1 MDLSEFK
8 PPVRLSMSDEEIYQA
23 LGEAQANEDGLARA
37 MAIVEEQANL
47 REHDNQLFAEWVARM
62 QASEAPEAKIALE
75 NVERAK
81 QGLEPLPLV
90 AAPMSIAEIPPAIPP
105 VEDVVAALNAAHS
118 QPEPEVLPV
127 IDEVVEEE
135 LPPSIFAELAQDETV
150 ATVETVET
158 EETLE
163 DVVAVESIVEIDF
176 VPEPEPQKSAE
187 EEFEQ
192 LLADASDEATTSI
205 LVPGTVDE
213 PVVTFD
219 SVPDFA
225 VAADEDALV
234 EEETHQKSAKQASG
248 WWSNAAFLVLG
259 FGVIAPAVVAYLS
272 AAAGF
277 SFGSALVGFAVGSL
291 VNLGL
296 LVSSHF
302 TSRRSTESQ
311 VVTSRATFGVFGA
324 AVPGIAASAA
334 FIVVTVLAL
343 VGSTASFNGVFAGVP
358 AFGTEVL
365 SGASLSTVINLALIV
380 IAFAVAGFARRAVRW
395 FNAVVASLL
404 LIAFVVGALVTRDQI
419 SFASIDTSINF
430 DHGLIVAALVSVFG
444 VFLYGKSPRVLV
456 GESKKSN
463 TIARWSAV
471 VGFAIVLPMAVF
483 AHFNLIYSQRVPAS
497 GFDLLDT
504 FALAQ
509 QSQLTSPVFWVIALA
524 LVALVINLASASIE
538 SLRAF
543 AINNLRSWFG
553 IVAGLVI
560 AALVWFVPTWST
572 WLQFA
577 SLLVAPT
584 AAAVGFAVA
593 DSLLRRGTYHEASLL
608 RGYGFY
614 GRFNFFAVGGY
625 LLAVVIGFALSEPNE
640 LASWFGFAG
649 TTTIFA
655 PFASLAFA
663 FIWSVATSIPRIKAQ
678 QQEVAEVEQR
688 KASLSEFSGFAE

>member
-62 QASEAPEAKIALE
+62 RASDAPEAKIALE

-81 QGLEPLPLV
+81 QGLEPLPFV
-90 AAPMSIAEIPPAIPP
+90 AAPVPVAEVPPAIPP

-135 LPPSIFAELAQDETV
+135 ELPPSIFAELAHDE
-150 ATVETVET
+150 TVETVET
-158 EETLE
+158 VETLE

-219 SVPDFA
+219 SVPEFA

-234 EEETHQKSAKQASG
+234 EEEAHQKVAKQASG

-272 AAAGF
+272 ATAGF
-277 SFGSALVGFAVGSL
+277 SFGSALFGFAIGSL

-296 LVSSHF
+296 LVSAHF

-324 AVPGIAASAA
+324 AVPGIAATAA
-334 FIVVTVLAL
+334 LVAVTVLTL
-343 VGSTASFNGVFAGVP
+343 VGSTATFNGVFAGVP
-358 AFGTEVL
+358 AFGTEIV
-365 SGASLSTVINLALIV
+365 SGASLSTVINLSLIV
-380 IAFAVAGFARRAVRW
+380 VAFAVAGFARRAVRW
-395 FNAVVASLL
+395 VNAVVAALL

-444 VFLYGKSPRVLV
+444 VFLYGKAPRVLV

-463 TIARWSAV
+463 TVARWSAV

-524 LVALVINLASASIE
+524 LITLAINLASASLE

-553 IVAGLVI
+553 ILAGLAI

-572 WLQFA
+572 WLQVG

-593 DSLLRRGTYHEASLL
+593 DSLLRRGNYHEASLL

-625 LLAVVIGFALSEPNE
+625 VLAVVIGFALSQPNE
-640 LASWFGFAG
+640 LAPWFGFAG
-649 TTTIFA
+649 TTTMFA

-688 KASLSEFSGFAE
+688 KASLSAFSGFAE